1 MGNKKVSPEDLLR
14 RHKTLSKEDI
24 KKAFKQQEAAK
35 EKYEID
41 GSKLEENLDKFNEV
55 LDPIVNPATD
65 EALCWV
71 RRPTQAELEEMIP
84 SELMKYRNDP
94 NGVPIEV
101 ITENEDM
108 LFDMMAKLIK
118 IPAHDTKWW
127 KSHSNLVF
135 QRLFQMH
142 IQQVLHDLGIMVGNF

>member
-1 MGNKKVSPEDLLR
+1 MSKKSPEDLLR
-14 RHKTLSKEDI
+14 RHKTMTKAEVEE
-24 KKAFKQQEAAK
+24 AFKRQEKAKTKYELDAAK
-35 EKYEID
+35 LEK
-41 GSKLEENLDKFNEV
+41 NLDKFNEI

-71 RRPTQAELEEMIP
+71 RRPTQTELEEMIP
-84 SELMKYRNDP
+84 SELMKYKNNP
-94 NGVPIEV
+94 EEVPLEA

-108 LFDMMAKLIK
+108 LFDMMAKLIG
-118 IPAHDTKWW
+118 IPKHDAKWW

-142 IQQVLHDLGIMVGNF
+142 IQQVLRDLGVMVGNF